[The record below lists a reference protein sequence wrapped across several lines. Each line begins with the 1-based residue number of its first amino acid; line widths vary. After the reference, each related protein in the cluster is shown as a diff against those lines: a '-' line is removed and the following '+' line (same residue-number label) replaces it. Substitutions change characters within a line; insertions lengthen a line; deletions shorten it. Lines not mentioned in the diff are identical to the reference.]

1 MTEKRVVEGLDE
13 ITPSWLTRVLSEDGA
28 LRDGEVKSIQIQGL
42 QERELSTSAQ
52 LRLTYLP
59 TSTGQLPTKLFL
71 KMVKTAYDEDD
82 PLLATEV
89 DYYARDYVGVQ
100 GAPIPR
106 CYGAERTADGSRYH
120 LLLEDLSGSHVV
132 AHKKTLSLEH
142 GEAFADAVAT
152 LHARWWGA
160 SRLLDGGHP
169 IHGAEAIEQFVDIS
183 RPGSE
188 HILDAFHH
196 ELEPHWPYLIRE
208 IYERHP
214 ALLVERT
221 IDGGGFTLIHGDLSA
236 GNILV
241 PAVGVRPLY
250 LIDRAPFEWSL
261 TTWLGV
267 YDLSYAMVTYWDFE
281 DRRALEE
288 PILNRYHAR
297 LLELGIEGYS
307 LDKVREDYRL
317 CAPMSVYVASE
328 WCRGGM
334 NLDTKRYWMPML
346 RGALT
351 ACDDL
356 GSADLW
362 REN

>member
-1 MTEKRVVEGLDE
+1 MTEKRVVESLDE

-28 LRDGEVKSIQIQGL
+28 LRDGEVESIQIQGL

-100 GAPIPR
+100 GAP
-106 CYGAERTADGSRYH
+106 
-120 LLLEDLSGSHVV
+120 
-132 AHKKTLSLEH
+132 
-142 GEAFADAVAT
+142 
-152 LHARWWGA
+152 
-160 SRLLDGGHP
+160 
-169 IHGAEAIEQFVDIS
+169 
-183 RPGSE
+183 
-188 HILDAFHH
+188 
-196 ELEPHWPYLIRE
+196 
-208 IYERHP
+208 
-214 ALLVERT
+214 
-221 IDGGGFTLIHGDLSA
+221 
-236 GNILV
+236 
-241 PAVGVRPLY
+241 
-250 LIDRAPFEWSL
+250 
-261 TTWLGV
+261 
-267 YDLSYAMVTYWDFE
+267 
-281 DRRALEE
+281 
-288 PILNRYHAR
+288 
-297 LLELGIEGYS
+297 
-307 LDKVREDYRL
+307 
-317 CAPMSVYVASE
+317 MSVYVASE